1 MIHSMRQFL
10 RVWHIGVILKRYRL
24 DKLLT
29 TAPLPAPIRWL
40 RVFIPTGKELTG
52 LPRGERLR
60 LALQELGPVYVK
72 FGQILS
78 TRRDLLPLDIAD
90 ELALLQ
96 DRVPPFPGEQA
107 RAIIEEALG
116 EPVNEV
122 FASFDTNP
130 LASASIAQVHPATLH
145 DGREAVVKVVRP
157 GIGKQLR
164 KDIDLLKTIAGLA
177 EKFMQGGA
185 TIQPLEVVRE
195 FERVVFDELDM
206 QREAANA
213 SILRRNF
220 QGSRDLYIPEV
231 YWQWCTHKVMV
242 MERVS
247 GLPVGDIEG
256 LRKHGVNLKKLARRG
271 VRVFYTQVFR
281 DNLFHADLHPGNIL
295 VDASD
300 PDDPTYI
307 AMDFGIVASLSPQD
321 LYYIAENFKALFNQD
336 YRRVAALHIEAGWVP
351 EDTRLVEL
359 EAAVRSVG
367 EPNFTRPLNEVSFG
381 KVLFDLFQVAH
392 RFQLTLQPQLLMLQ
406 KTLLN
411 VEGLARQLDPELDI
425 WGVAKPELETI
436 LREKHNLENVS
447 HELRKR
453 LPGWLAQAPEIPGL
467 VHDFLIKANSGQLLT
482 RTTSEDATRSRM
494 EQLVA
499 RRKVLQVLAGG
510 SLSTPGAILVAM
522 ETGPWFLWGYSIP
535 GMVFL
540 AAGGWLIFRAL
551 RSKHMA
557 HN

>member
-1 MIHSMRQFL
+1 MRHSLRQFL
-10 RVWHIGVILKRYRL
+10 RIWHIGVILKRYRL
-24 DKLLT
+24 DELFNINR
-29 TAPLPAPIRWL
+29 LPGPIRWV
-40 RVFIPTGKELTG
+40 RVFMPRGKDVSG

-60 LALQELGPVYVK
+60 LALQDLGPVYVK

-78 TRRDLLPLDIAD
+78 TRRDLLPYDIAE

-96 DRVPPFPGEQA
+96 DQVPPFPGEEA
-107 RAIIEEALG
+107 RQIIEEALG
-116 EPVNEV
+116 EPVSEI

-164 KDIDLLKTIAGLA
+164 KDIDLLSAIARLA
-177 EKFMQGGA
+177 EKFMHTGA
-185 TIQPLEVVRE
+185 NVQPLKVVRE
-195 FERVVFDELDM
+195 FETFVFDELDM
-206 QREAANA
+206 QREASNA

-220 QGSRDLYIPEV
+220 KDSKDLYIPEV
-231 YWQWCTHKVMV
+231 YWQWSTRRVMV

-247 GLPVGDIEG
+247 GLPVGDIDN
-256 LRKHGVNLKKLARRG
+256 LKKHGVNLKKLARRG

-295 VDASD
+295 VDATD

-307 AMDFGIVASLSPQD
+307 AMDFGIVASLSTQD

-351 EDTRLVEL
+351 ETTRLEEL
-359 EAAVRSVG
+359 EAATRSVG

-436 LREKHNLENVS
+436 LREKHGLENVS
-447 HELRKR
+447 HELLER

-467 VHDFLIKANSGQLLT
+467 VHDFLVKANAGQLLT
-482 RTTSEDATRSRM
+482 RTTSEDAAKSRH
-494 EQLVA
+494 EQRVS
-499 RRKVLQVLAGG
+499 RNKVLQVLAGG
-510 SLSTPGAILVAM
+510 SLSVPGAILTAM
-522 ETGPWFLWGYSIP
+522 ETGPWFLWGYSTP
-535 GMVFL
+535 GVVL
-540 AAGGWLIFRAL
+540 LVTGGWLIFKAL
-551 RSKHMA
+551 RR
-557 HN
+557 

>member
-1 MIHSMRQFL
+1 MRNSLRQFL
-10 RVWHIGVILKRYRL
+10 RIWHIGVILKRYRL
-24 DKLLT
+24 DNLFS
-29 TAPLPAPIRWL
+29 AARLPGPIRWM
-40 RVFIPTGKELTG
+40 RVFIPSGKDISG

-78 TRRDLLPLDIAD
+78 TRRDLLPQDIAD

-96 DRVPPFPGEQA
+96 DQVPPFPGEEA
-107 RAIIEEALG
+107 RAIIEKALG
-116 EPVNEV
+116 EPVSEV
-122 FASFDTNP
+122 FASFDTTP

-157 GIGKQLR
+157 GIAKQLR
-164 KDIDLLKTIAGLA
+164 KDIDLLKSIARLA
-177 EKFMQGGA
+177 EKVLQSGA
-185 TIQPLEVVRE
+185 RIQPLKVVRE
-195 FERVVFDELDM
+195 FETVVFDELDM

-220 QGSRDLYIPEV
+220 KDSKDLYIPEV
-231 YWQWCTHKVMV
+231 YWQWCKHKVMV

-247 GLPVGDIEG
+247 GLPVGDIDV
-256 LRKHGVNLKKLARRG
+256 LRSHGVNLKKLARRG

-295 VDASD
+295 VDATN

-307 AMDFGIVASLSPQD
+307 AMDFGIVASLSPED
-321 LYYIAENFKALFNQD
+321 LYYIAENFRALFNQD

-351 EDTRLVEL
+351 ATTRLDEL
-359 EAAVRSVG
+359 EAAVRTVG

-436 LREKHNLENVS
+436 LRAKHNLENVS
-447 HELRKR
+447 QELRER

-467 VHDFLIKANSGQLLT
+467 VHDFLVKANNGQLLT
-482 RTTSEDATRSRM
+482 RTASEDAARARSD
-494 EQLVA
+494 QLVS
-499 RRKVLQVLAGG
+499 RRKISHALAGG
-510 SLSTPGAILVAM
+510 SLSIPGAILTAM
-522 ETGPWFLWGYSIP
+522 ETGPWFLWGYSVP
-535 GMVFL
+535 GLVLL
-540 AAGGWLIFRAL
+540 AIGGWQIFKAL
-551 RSKHMA
+551 K
-557 HN
+557 

>member
-1 MIHSMRQFL
+1 MRHSLRQFL
-10 RVWHIGVILKRYRL
+10 RIWHIGVILKRYRL
-24 DKLLT
+24 DELFNT
-29 TAPLPAPIRWL
+29 NRLPGPIRWL
-40 RVFIPTGKELTG
+40 RVFMPAGKDMSG

-60 LALQELGPVYVK
+60 LALQDLGPVYVK

-78 TRRDLLPLDIAD
+78 TRRDLLPQDIAD

-96 DRVPPFPGEQA
+96 DQVPPFPGDEA
-107 RAIIEEALG
+107 RNIIEEALG
-116 EPVNEV
+116 EPVSEI

-157 GIGKQLR
+157 GISKQLR
-164 KDIDLLKTIAGLA
+164 KDIDLLTAIAKLA
-177 EKFMQGGA
+177 EKFMQSGA
-185 TIQPLEVVRE
+185 RIQPLKVVQE
-195 FERVVFDELDM
+195 FETVVFDELDM

-220 QGSRDLYIPEV
+220 KGSTDLYIPEV
-231 YWQWCTHKVMV
+231 YWEWCHRKVMV

-247 GLPVGDIEG
+247 GLPVGDVEN
-256 LRKHGVNLKKLARRG
+256 LKKHGVNLKKLARRG

-307 AMDFGIVASLSPQD
+307 AMDFGIVASLSTED

-351 EDTRLVEL
+351 AETRLEEL
-359 EAAVRSVG
+359 EAATRSVG

-381 KVLFDLFQVAH
+381 KVLFDLFSVAQ

-436 LREKHNLENVS
+436 LRQRHNLENVS
-447 HELRKR
+447 HELRER

-467 VHDFLIKANSGQLLT
+467 VHDFLVKANKGQLLT
-482 RTTSEDATRSRM
+482 RTASEDAARARQEQRVSRNKA
-494 EQLVA
+494 L
-499 RRKVLQVLAGG
+499 KVLAGG
-510 SLSTPGAILVAM
+510 SLSIPGAILTAM
-522 ETGPWFLWGYSIP
+522 ETGPWFLWGYSVP
-535 GMVFL
+535 GMALL
-540 AAGGWLIFRAL
+540 AIGGWLIFKGL
-551 RSKHMA
+551 KKE
-557 HN
+557 

>member
-1 MIHSMRQFL
+1 MRHSLRQFL
-10 RVWHIGVILKRYRL
+10 RIWHIGVILKRYRL
-24 DKLLT
+24 DELFDKNR
-29 TAPLPAPIRWL
+29 LPGPVRWM
-40 RVFIPTGKELTG
+40 RVFMPSGKDVSG

-60 LALQELGPVYVK
+60 LALQDLGPVYVK

-78 TRRDLLPLDIAD
+78 TRRDLLPQDIAE

-96 DRVPPFPGEQA
+96 DQVPPFPGEEA
-107 RAIIEEALG
+107 RTIIEQALG
-116 EPVNEV
+116 EPVSEI

-164 KDIDLLKTIAGLA
+164 KDIDLLAAIAKLA
-177 EKFMQGGA
+177 EKFMHNGA
-185 TIQPLEVVRE
+185 NVQPLKVVRE
-195 FERVVFDELDM
+195 FETFVFDELDM

-220 QGSRDLYIPEV
+220 KDSRDLYIPEV
-231 YWQWCTHKVMV
+231 YWQWCTRRVMV

-247 GLPVGDIEG
+247 GLPVGDIEN
-256 LRKHGVNLKKLARRG
+256 LKKHGVNLKKLARRG

-307 AMDFGIVASLSPQD
+307 AMDFGIVASLSTKD

-336 YRRVAALHIEAGWVP
+336 YRRVAALHIDAGWVP
-351 EDTRLVEL
+351 ESTRLEEL
-359 EAAVRSVG
+359 EAATRSVG

-436 LREKHNLENVS
+436 LREKHKLENVS
-447 HELRKR
+447 QELRER

-467 VHDFLIKANSGQLLT
+467 VHDFLVKANNGQLLT
-482 RTTSEDATRSRM
+482 RTASEDAARSR
-494 EQLVA
+494 QQQRVS
-499 RRKVLQVLAGG
+499 RNKVLHVLAGG
-510 SLSTPGAILVAM
+510 SLTIPGAIMTAM
-522 ETGPWFLWGYSIP
+522 ETGPWFLGGYSVP
-535 GMVFL
+535 GLVL
-540 AAGGWLIFRAL
+540 LILGGWLVFRAL
-551 RSKHMA
+551 R
-557 HN
+557 

>member
-1 MIHSMRQFL
+1 MIHSLRQFL
-10 RVWHIGVILKRYRL
+10 RTWHIGVILKRYRL
-24 DKLLT
+24 DELFDT
-29 TAPLPAPIRWL
+29 GRLPGPVRWM
-40 RVFIPTGKELTG
+40 RVLMPRSKDVSG

-60 LALQELGPVYVK
+60 MALQDLGPVYVK

-78 TRRDLLPLDIAD
+78 TRRDLLPQDIAE

-96 DRVPPFPGEQA
+96 DRVPPFPGDEA

-116 EPVNEV
+116 ESVEEI
-122 FASFDTNP
+122 FASFDTDP

-157 GIGKQLR
+157 GINKQLR
-164 KDIDLLKTIAGLA
+164 KDIDLLTALAKLA
-177 EKFMQGGA
+177 EKFMQSGA
-185 TIQPLEVVRE
+185 RVQPLKVVQE
-195 FERVVFDELDM
+195 FETFVFDELDM

-220 QGSRDLYIPEV
+220 LNSKDLYIPEV
-231 YWQWCTHKVMV
+231 YWQWCTRKVMV

-247 GLPVGDIEG
+247 GLPVGDIDNLKE
-256 LRKHGVNLKKLARRG
+256 HGVNLKKLARRG

-295 VDASD
+295 VDASN

-307 AMDFGIVASLSPQD
+307 AMDFGIVASLSNKD

-336 YRRVAALHIEAGWVP
+336 YRRVAALHIDAGWVP
-351 EDTRLVEL
+351 EDTRLEEL
-359 EAAVRSVG
+359 EAATRSVG
-367 EPNFTRPLNEVSFG
+367 EPNFTRALNEVSFG

-392 RFQLTLQPQLLMLQ
+392 RFKLTLQPQLLMLQ

-425 WGVAKPELETI
+425 WGVAKPELEAI

-447 HELRKR
+447 QELRER

-467 VHDFLIKANSGQLLT
+467 VHDFLVKANAGQLLT
-482 RTTSEDATRSRM
+482 RTTSEDAARSRQ
-494 EQLVA
+494 EQRVS
-499 RRKVLQVLAGG
+499 RNKFLQVLAGG
-510 SLSTPGAILVAM
+510 SLSIPGAILTAM
-522 ETGPWFLWGYSIP
+522 ETGPWFLWGYSVP
-535 GMVFL
+535 GLIFL
-540 AAGGWLIFRAL
+540 ALGGWFVFRAL
-551 RSKHMA
+551 R
-557 HN
+557 

>member
-1 MIHSMRQFL
+1 MHNLRQFM

-24 DKLLT
+24 DELFNT
-29 TAPLPAPIRWL
+29 DRLPSPIRWL
-40 RVFIPTGKELTG
+40 RVFIPTSKNMSG
-52 LPRGERLR
+52 LSRGERLR
-60 LALQELGPVYVK
+60 HALQDLGPVYVK

-96 DRVPPFPGEQA
+96 DQVPPFPGEQA
-107 RAIIEEALG
+107 RDIIEEALG
-116 EPVNEV
+116 EPVSKV
-122 FASFDTNP
+122 FASFDTKP

-157 GIGKQLR
+157 GIKKQLR
-164 KDIDLLKTIAGLA
+164 KDIDLLKAIAQLA
-177 EKFMQGGA
+177 EKILQAGA
-185 TIQPLEVVRE
+185 RIQPLKVVRE
-195 FERVVFDELDM
+195 FETVVFNELDM

-213 SILRRNF
+213 STLRRNF
-220 QGSRDLYIPEV
+220 KGSKDLYIPEV
-231 YWQWCTHKVMV
+231 YWQWCSHRVMV

-247 GLPVGDIEG
+247 GLPVGDIEN

-271 VRVFYTQVFR
+271 VRIFYTQVFR

-300 PDDPTYI
+300 PDEPTYI
-307 AMDFGIVASLSPQD
+307 AMDFGIVASLSPED

-336 YRRVAALHIEAGWVP
+336 YRRVAALHIESGWVP
-351 EDTRLVEL
+351 ENTRLVEL

-436 LREKHNLENVS
+436 LREKYNLENVS
-447 HELRKR
+447 NEMRER

-467 VHDFLIKANSGQLLT
+467 VHDFLVKANNGQLLT
-482 RTTSEDATRSRM
+482 RNATEDAAK
-494 EQLVA
+494 A
-499 RRKVLQVLAGG
+499 RQTQRISSHKVLQVLAGG
-510 SLSTPGAILVAM
+510 SLSIPGAILTAM
-522 ETGPWFLWGYSIP
+522 ETGPWFLWGYSVP
-535 GMVFL
+535 GMAFL
-540 AAGGWLIFRAL
+540 AVGGWLIFRAL
-551 RSKHMA
+551 RGNTRSRP
-557 HN
+557 

>member
-1 MIHSMRQFL
+1 MTSSLRQFL
-10 RVWHIGVILKRYRL
+10 RVWHIGVILRRYRL
-24 DKLLT
+24 DELLNT
-29 TAPLPAPIRWL
+29 GKLPAPL
-40 RVFIPTGKELTG
+40 RGLRFLIPAGKELTT

-78 TRRDLLPLDIAD
+78 TRRDLLPQDIAD

-96 DRVPPFPGEQA
+96 DHVPPFSGEQA
-107 RAIIEEALG
+107 RDIIEEALG
-116 EPVNEV
+116 QPVSEV
-122 FASFDTNP
+122 FASFDTTP

-157 GIGKQLR
+157 DIDKQLR
-164 KDIDLLKTIAGLA
+164 KDIDLLKTVAKLA
-177 EKFMQGGA
+177 EKVMQSGA
-185 TIQPLEVVRE
+185 RIQPLEVVRE
-195 FERVVFDELDM
+195 FETVVFDELDM

-220 QGSRDLYIPEV
+220 KDSTDLYIPEV
-231 YWQWCTHKVMV
+231 YWQWCKHKVMV

-247 GLPVGDIEG
+247 GLQVGDIEV

-295 VDASD
+295 VDATN

-307 AMDFGIVASLSPQD
+307 AMDFGIVASLSTED
-321 LYYIAENFKALFNQD
+321 LYYIAENFKALFNQN
-336 YRRVAALHIEAGWVP
+336 YRRVAALHIDAGWVP
-351 EDTRLVEL
+351 KDTRLDEF

-381 KVLFDLFQVAH
+381 KVLFDLFHVAH

-436 LREKHNLENVS
+436 LRERHNIENIKQ
-447 HELRKR
+447 ELRER
-453 LPGWLAQAPEIPGL
+453 LPGWLSQAPEVPGL
-467 VHDFLIKANSGQLLT
+467 VHDLLLKANSGQLLS
-482 RTTSEDATRSRM
+482 RTAPGDDAKARNERLAS
-494 EQLVA
+494 
-499 RRKVLQVLAGG
+499 RRKVLRALVGG
-510 SLSTPGAILVAM
+510 SLTIPGAILIAL
-522 ETGPWFLWGYSIP
+522 ETGPWFLWGYSTI
-535 GMVFL
+535 GAVLLVTGVWQLFKSL
-540 AAGGWLIFRAL
+540 
-551 RSKHMA
+551 K
-557 HN
+557 

>member
-1 MIHSMRQFL
+1 MIHNLRQFM

-24 DKLLT
+24 DELFST
-29 TAPLPAPIRWL
+29 DRLPRPIRWM
-40 RVFIPTGKELTG
+40 RVFIPTSKGMSDLSRGK
-52 LPRGERLR
+52 RLR
-60 LALQELGPVYVK
+60 LAVQDLGPVYVK

-78 TRRDLLPLDIAD
+78 TRRDLLPVDIAD

-96 DRVPPFPGEQA
+96 DQVPPFPGEQA
-107 RAIIEEALG
+107 RDIIEEALG
-116 EPVNEV
+116 EPVSKI
-122 FASFDTNP
+122 FASFDTKP

-157 GIGKQLR
+157 GIKKQLR
-164 KDIDLLKTIAGLA
+164 KDIDLLKAIAQLA
-177 EKFMQGGA
+177 EKLLQAGA
-185 TIQPLEVVRE
+185 KIQPLEVVRE
-195 FERVVFDELDM
+195 FETVVFDELDM

-220 QGSRDLYIPEV
+220 KGSKDLYIPEV
-231 YWQWCTHKVMV
+231 YWQWCKHRVMV

-247 GLPVGDIEG
+247 GLPVGDIEN
-256 LRKHGVNLKKLARRG
+256 LKKHGVNLKKLARRG

-300 PDDPTYI
+300 PDEPTYI
-307 AMDFGIVASLSPQD
+307 AMDFGIVASLSPED
-321 LYYIAENFKALFNQD
+321 LYYIAENFRALFNQD
-336 YRRVAALHIEAGWVP
+336 YRRVAALHIDAGWVP

-381 KVLFDLFQVAH
+381 KVLFDLFQVAR

-436 LREKHNLENVS
+436 LREKHNFENVS
-447 HELRKR
+447 HEMRER

-467 VHDFLIKANSGQLLT
+467 VHDFLVKANNGQLLT
-482 RTTSEDATRSRM
+482 RAASEDAAKLRQAQRTASH
-494 EQLVA
+494 
-499 RRKVLQVLAGG
+499 KVLQVLAGG
-510 SLSTPGAILVAM
+510 SLSIPGAILTAM
-522 ETGPWFLWGYSIP
+522 ETGPWFLWGYSVP
-535 GMVFL
+535 GMAFL
-540 AAGGWLIFRAL
+540 AIGGWLIFRAL
-551 RSKHMA
+551 R
-557 HN
+557 

>member
-1 MIHSMRQFL
+1 MRYSLRQFL
-10 RVWHIGVILKRYRL
+10 RIWHIGVILKRYRL
-24 DKLLT
+24 DQLFN
-29 TAPLPAPIRWL
+29 TARLPGPIRWI
-40 RVFIPTGKELTG
+40 RVFIPTGKDVSR

-78 TRRDLLPLDIAD
+78 TRRDLLPPDIAD

-96 DRVPPFPGEQA
+96 DHVPPFPGEQA
-107 RAIIEEALG
+107 RDIIEEALG
-116 EPVNEV
+116 EPVDTI
-122 FASFDTNP
+122 FASFDTQP

-145 DGREAVVKVVRP
+145 DGREAVVKIVRP
-157 GIGKQLR
+157 GIAKQLR
-164 KDIDLLKTIAGLA
+164 KDIDLLKAIAKLA

-185 TIQPLEVVRE
+185 RIQPLKVVQE
-195 FERVVFDELDM
+195 FETVVFDELDM

-220 QGSRDLYIPEV
+220 KGSRDLYIPEV
-231 YWQWCTHKVMV
+231 YWQWCKRRVMV

-247 GLPVGDIEG
+247 GLPVGDIEN
-256 LRKHGVNLKKLARRG
+256 LRSHGVNLKKLARRG

-300 PDDPTYI
+300 PDEPTYI
-307 AMDFGIVASLSPQD
+307 AMDFGIVASLSPKD

-336 YRRVAALHIEAGWVP
+336 YRRVAALHIDAGWVP
-351 EDTRLVEL
+351 EDTRLDEL
-359 EAAVRSVG
+359 EAAVRTVG

-381 KVLFDLFQVAH
+381 RVLFDLFDVAR

-436 LREKHNLENVS
+436 LREKHTIGNVS
-447 HELRKR
+447 NELRKR

-467 VHDFLIKANSGQLLT
+467 VHDFLSKANNGQLPG
-482 RTTSEDATRSRM
+482 RNVSQDEARSRD
-494 EQLVA
+494 EQLVSH
-499 RRKVLQVLAGG
+499 RKILHALAGG
-510 SLSTPGAILVAM
+510 SLSIPGAILVAM
-522 ETGPWFLWGYSIP
+522 ETGPWFVWGYSTI
-535 GMVFL
+535 GMGL
-540 AAGGWLIFRAL
+540 LMMGGWQIFKAL
-551 RSKHMA
+551 R
-557 HN
+557 